1 MHAHVRCNFVFV
13 YKCAY
18 MYMYYVHVLCTGT
31 MYYVHVIVVARLH
44 QYMAFVAQCLYPSG
58 YVRPL
63 EYINM
68 RAASAM
74 Y

>member
-44 QYMAFVAQCLYPSG
+44 QYMAFVAQC
-58 YVRPL
+58 
-63 EYINM
+63 
-68 RAASAM
+68 
-74 Y
+74 